1 MTTHIERRLDALE
14 ALERHRASDWRA
26 ARELSDE
33 ELTNIIVDSL
43 GYLPDGEELERIASE
58 KGAEH
63 DND

>member
-33 ELTNIIVDSL
+33 ELERVLVESL
-43 GYLPDGEELERIASE
+43 GYLPDYEELERIASE
-58 KGAEH
+58 QGAEH
-63 DND
+63 GND